1 MTDTQQTYP
10 DGVASAVTYCRD
22 VLSGAIAA
30 CRLVQLT
37 CARFL
42 SDLDAA
48 ESVNG
53 PWAFRADLAERAMIF
68 AGLMPNIKGP
78 EAGRPLR
85 LTPWQRLV
93 FANLFGF
100 VEGETSARRFRQAV
114 IYVPRGNGKT
124 SIAAPL
130 ALYLSFLDGEGGA
143 EGYAAAV
150 TRDQAR
156 ILFDTAREMVR
167 RSPEI
172 RRRYGVEALANAIW
186 QERTSSQFRPISS
199 DAKALD
205 GLNVQ
210 IAVCDE
216 IASHKTSEVYDVLL
230 TAMGKRRNPLLLA
243 ISTATGNN
251 AGIGKQ
257 LWDYAV
263 RVLEGAQADERLF
276 ALIYTID
283 SEDDPWEE
291 ASWVKANPS
300 WGQAVQPEA
309 IRAIMRQARNN
320 PAQEAAAKSRHLN
333 VWVSADE
340 ALFSLRSWRE
350 CANPS
355 LCLDDF
361 EGKECHLALDLAS
374 RTDLAALAIVLPKQ
388 DPETGKTHYAAFAR
402 CYVNDAA
409 VIEARNPFYPGWAA
423 EGYLTITPGNETDF
437 GSIEAD
443 ILDLCRRFRVL
454 SVAYDPWAATQLA
467 QRLSAEGVPVIEFRA
482 NTQNFSEPTKELDA
496 AMRAQRIAHDGN
508 PVLEWCI
515 ANVVGRYDARAN
527 VYPRKVRPEQKIDA
541 TVALIMA
548 IARCMAAQPARSVYE
563 TRGIQFV
570 G

>member
-1 MTDTQQTYP
+1 MGRGRTARRPGTPWSPDVTQGACTYP
-10 DGVASAVTYCRD
+10 AGVASAVTYARD
-22 VLSGAIAA
+22 VLAGASAA
-30 CRLVQLT
+30 CRLVHRT

-42 SDLDAA
+42 SDLEAA
-48 ESVNG
+48 EAGRG
-53 PWAFRADLAERAMIF
+53 PWAFRPDLAERAMIF

-78 EAGRPLR
+78 EAGRLLR
-85 LTPWQRLV
+85 LMPWQRLV

-100 VEGETSARRFRQAV
+100 VERDTTARRFRQAV

-172 RRRYGVEALANAIW
+172 RRRYGVEALANAVW

-251 AGIGKQ
+251 TGVGKQ

-263 RVLEGAQADERLF
+263 RVLEGTQTDERLF

-283 SEDDPWEE
+283 PEDDPWAE
-291 ASWVKANPS
+291 ASWIKANPS

-333 VWVSADE
+333 IWVSADN
-340 ALFSLRSWRE
+340 ALFSMRAWRE
-350 CANPS
+350 CARRG
-355 LCLDDF
+355 LDLAEF
-361 EGKECHLALDLAS
+361 AGRECHLAIDLAS
-374 RTDLAALAIVLPKQ
+374 RVDLAAISVVFPRPLESGAL
-388 DPETGKTHYAAFAR
+388 HYTVFAR

-409 VIEARNPFYPGWAA
+409 VMEAPP
-423 EGYLTITPGNETDF
+423 
-437 GSIEAD
+437 
-443 ILDLCRRFRVL
+443 CVL
-454 SVAYDPWAATQLA
+454 SRMGGRGLAAGHGR
-467 QRLSAEGVPVIEFRA
+467 QRDRLRPNRGRHPRPLPAVSRA
-482 NTQNFSEPTKELDA
+482 L
-496 AMRAQRIAHDGN
+496 
-508 PVLEWCI
+508 
-515 ANVVGRYDARAN
+515 GR
-527 VYPRKVRPEQKIDA
+527 
-541 TVALIMA
+541 L
-548 IARCMAAQPARSVYE
+548 
-563 TRGIQFV
+563 
-570 G
+570 

>member
-1 MTDTQQTYP
+1 MTDTLQTYP

-42 SDLDAA
+42 RDLEAA
-48 ESVNG
+48 ESGNG

-85 LTPWQRLV
+85 LMPWQRLV

-100 VEGETSARRFRQAV
+100 VERETSARRFRQAV

-130 ALYLSFLDGEGGA
+130 ALYLCFLDGEGGA

-263 RVLEGAQADERLF
+263 RVLEGVQADERLF

-283 SEDDPWEE
+283 PEDDPWEE
-291 ASWVKANPS
+291 ASWIKANPS
-300 WGQAVQPEA
+300 WSQAVQPEA

-340 ALFSLRSWRE
+340 ALFSMRSWRE
-350 CANPS
+350 CANSS

-374 RTDLAALAIVLPKQ
+374 RTDLAALAIVFPKQ
-388 DPETGKTHYAAFAR
+388 DPETGKTHYTAFAR

-409 VIEARNPFYPGWAA
+409 VMEARNPSYPGWAA

-437 GSIEAD
+437 GTIEAD
-443 ILDLCRRFRVL
+443 ILDLCRRF
-454 SVAYDPWAATQLA
+454 T
-467 QRLSAEGVPVIEFRA
+467 
-482 NTQNFSEPTKELDA
+482 
-496 AMRAQRIAHDGN
+496 RAQRR
-508 PVLEWCI
+508 L
-515 ANVVGRYDARAN
+515 
-527 VYPRKVRPEQKIDA
+527 
-541 TVALIMA
+541 
-548 IARCMAAQPARSVYE
+548 
-563 TRGIQFV
+563 
-570 G
+570 